1 MRHSLRGWLWF
12 AIAVLVGGAGLVIAQ
27 QAETPP
33 AAEPAPPAVEA
44 APPAAEAAP
53 PNDSDIPSIE
63 ANRKNSVEANEDSLG
78 RGKTLYTDRCLMC
91 HGKSGNGKGTL
102 ALQLGYK
109 VPDFSRAKALGNRT
123 DGELYYLIT
132 RGHEAMPGEQDFISD
147 KEKWDL
153 VNYLRTFTPKG

>member
-1 MRHSLRGWLWF
+1 MRHSLRGWFWF
-12 AIAVLVGGAGLVIAQ
+12 AIAVLIGGAGLVIAQ

-33 AAEPAPPAVEA
+33 AAEPV
-44 APPAAEAAP
+44 PPAAEAAP
-53 PNDSDIPSIE
+53 PDDSDIPSIE
-63 ANRKNSVEANEDSLG
+63 ANRKNSVEANEDSLA
-78 RGKTLYTDRCLMC
+78 RGKTLFTDRCLMC

-109 VPDFSRAKALGNRT
+109 VPDFNRAGVLANRT
-123 DGELYYLIT
+123 DGALYYRIT
-132 RGHEAMPGEQDFISD
+132 RGHEGMPGEQDFITD